1 MLGLDRNVVFEET
14 IKGLQERAEEC
25 GLKGEL

>member
-1 MLGLDRNVVFEET
+1 MLGIDKNIIFEET

-25 GLKGEL
+25 GLKGNL